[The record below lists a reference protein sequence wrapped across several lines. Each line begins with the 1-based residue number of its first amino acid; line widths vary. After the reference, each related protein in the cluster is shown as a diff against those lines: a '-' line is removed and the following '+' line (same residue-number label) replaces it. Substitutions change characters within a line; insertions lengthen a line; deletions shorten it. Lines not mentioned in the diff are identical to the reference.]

1 MVAGVIDDLVAG
13 VIDDLIALI
22 RKCLKS
28 AQRRM
33 RASMEKVANNLFVMV
48 RMVAQVPP
56 PPVKYTATE
65 SKKVF
70 FCGCKLTASQPMCD
84 GSHK

>member
-33 RASMEKVANNLFVMV
+33 RASMEKVANNLFVIV

-56 PPVKYTATE
+56 PRKIH
-65 SKKVF
+65 
-70 FCGCKLTASQPMCD
+70 
-84 GSHK
+84 SHRVQKSIFLWL